1 MYPFNGTSF
10 GGAQV
15 SVLNMIKK
23 LDKKIYKP
31 IVFLHNDGIL
41 RKILVR
47 EKIDFILNNSMKI
60 PSNNSL
66 LNFFFISISN
76 TLRMKKIFNKY
87 NIDIVHVNDFIMHT
101 TWNIPSLV
109 FRKKFIWHI
118 RSKDN
123 SKRLILY
130 SFFANKIIAVSEFC
144 KKNIPKPF
152 NRKISVIKNF
162 FSETNHKISNTK
174 DYFNISYV
182 ANFKSQKRPDL
193 FFKVIN
199 EILLMKKD
207 IRIKFYIFGEVESYQ
222 KKKLLDILSLKKF
235 SKNIRF
241 KGHQFPID
249 RWLKQSDMTISLG
262 INEGFGRVIIEA
274 MLNKTLVV
282 ATNGGGHDEIIKHGK
297 NGILAYSDDPKTLAN
312 LMVYYLTN
320 RKLSQSIIE
329 KAFQSSRN
337 KFIIN
342 NKIKNIT
349 DIYEN
354 LFLLK

>member
-1 MYPFNGTSF
+1 M
-10 GGAQV
+10 
-15 SVLNMIKK
+15 
-23 LDKKIYKP
+23 
-31 IVFLHNDGIL
+31 
-41 RKILVR
+41 
-47 EKIDFILNNSMKI
+47 
-60 PSNNSL
+60 SN
-66 LNFFFISISN
+66 I
-76 TLRMKKIFNKY
+76 LRMKKIFNKY

-130 SFFANKIIAVSEFC
+130 SFFANKIIAVSDFC

-152 NRKISVIKNF
+152 NSKILVIKNF
-162 FSETNHKISNTK
+162 FSERSYKINNTK

-182 ANFKSQKRPDL
+182 ANFKSQKRPGL
-193 FFKVIN
+193 FFKIIN
-199 EILLMKKD
+199 EILLMNKD

-222 KKKLLDILSLKKF
+222 KKIARYIIFKKF
-235 SKNIRF
+235 SKNIYF

-262 INEGFGRVIIEA
+262 INEGFGRVIVEA

-282 ATNGGGHDEIIKHGK
+282 ATNGGGHDEIIKHGT
-297 NGILAYSDDPKTLAN
+297 NGIIAHSDDPKILAN
-312 LMVYYLTN
+312 LMIYYLTN

-329 KAFQSSRN
+329 KAFESSRN

-342 NKIKNIT
+342 NTIKHIT

-354 LFLLK
+354 LFSLK